1 MDKYEKID
9 SLYCESYTC
18 GLLWCYSAG
27 GSVFIPDMWRTR
39 SFFFMNDA
47 KNTLRSRNSIAHV
60 MVVDD
65 AEDSVVNMFV
75 DKLGTHYLHT
85 CSNTS
90 RSMLYLYAWIHLRD
104 QMLCIFFI

>member
-1 MDKYEKID
+1 MRRLTVCTANLTPVVYYGAIQPVDLF
-9 SLYCESYTC
+9 LYLTCEE
-18 GLLWCYSAG
+18 LVA
-27 GSVFIPDMWRTR
+27 V
-39 SFFFMNDA
+39 FFMNDA

-90 RSMLYLYAWIHLRD
+90 RSMLYLYA
-104 QMLCIFFI
+104 

>member
-1 MDKYEKID
+1 
-9 SLYCESYTC
+9 
-18 GLLWCYSAG
+18 
-27 GSVFIPDMWRTR
+27 
-39 SFFFMNDA
+39 
-47 KNTLRSRNSIAHV
+47 

>member
-1 MDKYEKID
+1 MRRLTVCTANLTPVVYYGAIQLVDLF
-9 SLYCESYTC
+9 LYLTCEE
-18 GLLWCYSAG
+18 L
-27 GSVFIPDMWRTR
+27 
-39 SFFFMNDA
+39 A
-47 KNTLRSRNSIAHV
+47 KNTLRSRNSIPHV

-90 RSMLYLYAWIHLRD
+90 RSMLYLYA
-104 QMLCIFFI
+104 

>member
-1 MDKYEKID
+1 
-9 SLYCESYTC
+9 
-18 GLLWCYSAG
+18 
-27 GSVFIPDMWRTR
+27 
-39 SFFFMNDA
+39 MNDA

-85 CSNTS
+85 VPTLHAVCCTFMPEFISV
-90 RSMLYLYAWIHLRD
+90 IK
-104 QMLCIFFI
+104 CCVFFLSK